1 MLNIIPKDLKTN
13 LKRNSKAE
21 FMSGRGYLFFTVMS
35 FKPLKSIHGRV
46 PSFLPMKK
54 NPAPRGDEEGW
65 IIPAASELLM
75 YSSIATRSG
84 LEMLYRRLRGNVD
97 PGNRSMA
104 QSYGRCGGSE
114 SALCLQNTSEISW
127 YSAGIDD
134 RSGRSGSGFWW
145 VTEEGRAD
153 RKQLARQ
160 VELQL

>member
-1 MLNIIPKDLKTN
+1 
-13 LKRNSKAE
+13 
-21 FMSGRGYLFFTVMS
+21 MSGRGYLFFTVMS
-35 FKPLKSIHGRV
+35 FKPLKSIHGRRV
-46 PSFLPMKK
+46 PSFLPTKK
-54 NPAPRGDEEGW
+54 NPAPRGDEEGR

-114 SALCLQNTSEISW
+114 RALCLQNTSEISW

-134 RSGRSGSGFWW
+134 RSRLVWFGFLAGYRRRQSRPQ
-145 VTEEGRAD
+145 TTSKTGRAPVMNLS
-153 RKQLARQ
+153 RSPVNVRIMFG
-160 VELQL
+160 